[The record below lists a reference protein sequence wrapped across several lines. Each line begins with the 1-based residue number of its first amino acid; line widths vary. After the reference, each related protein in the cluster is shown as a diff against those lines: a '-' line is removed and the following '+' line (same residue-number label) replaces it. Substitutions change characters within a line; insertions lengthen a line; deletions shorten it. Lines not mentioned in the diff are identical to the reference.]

1 MSVVWIIAMAVGAG
15 PWAAGATG
23 AGGSAAGLSA
33 SGPWVAGAS
42 AAADVALSCAVA
54 TPADRPLVFEPKVG
68 LAPRRIEARG
78 HLELTGCTSP
88 DGTAT
93 LLRSGWGTVK
103 ASAQASCTSARQVRG
118 SAVIT
123 WFGVNGRPVGTSRL
137 RVKADRLV
145 AQHPADTLLTGTVAA
160 GWLAKERVRG
170 GITPATAL
178 LGCATRGM
186 AALPGSGR
194 IVFG

>member
-1 MSVVWIIAMAVGAG
+1 M
-15 PWAAGATG
+15 
-23 AGGSAAGLSA
+23 
-33 SGPWVAGAS
+33 
-42 AAADVALSCAVA
+42 
-54 TPADRPLVFEPKVG
+54 FEPEVG
-68 LAPRRIEARG
+68 LTPRHVQARG

-93 LLRSGWGTVK
+93 YLRSGWGSVRAT
-103 ASAQASCTSARQVRG
+103 AQASCTSARQVRG

-137 RVKADRLV
+137 RVRADRLV
-145 AQHPADTLLTGTVAA
+145 AQRPADTLLTGTVAA
-160 GWLAKERVRG
+160 GRLAKERVSG
-170 GITPATAL
+170 GISPATAL

-186 AALPGSGR
+186 ATLPGSGR